1 MIYVVASSHVKPE
14 SRDAVIEIISDGKVE
29 KL

>member
-1 MIYVVASSHVKPE
+1 MIYVVATSQVGLE
-14 SRDAVIEIISDGKVE
+14 ARDKIISDGKVE